1 VKLSF
6 AQLHCFFFK
15 KRYVLPCLNKI
26 TLFALLSI
34 AAPQVLSA
42 ANIDKD
48 SDGDGL
54 TDLQEEKLG
63 TEAYLADTD
72 GDGISDGVEVG
83 ENVNKPLD
91 SDNDNRIDALDY
103 DDDNDG
109 LPTFLESKNDTD
121 KDGIVDYLDS
131 DSDSDGLAD
140 GAEAGFLNQDK
151 NLDGIDDAFDAS
163 RPGAV
168 DKNGDGINDNLKL
181 PDYNNDGIADYLDPN
196 YKKQNAV
203 VSNASEPA
211 GTSKATDKTI
221 VESTSKAISE
231 SSEKNNKELVEASS
245 KTEASE
251 VVPNKKKTLSENT
264 DAKEKSKVVVLP
276 KKIQKQKVEVNRYTD
291 TDNDGLLDSQELI
304 LGTDIMKRDT
314 DGDKVSDAIEVG
326 MDINSPQDSDRDGII
341 DALDEDDDNDGILT
355 KFEDINK
362 DGTAINDDTDQD
374 GVPNYLDANDDGDSR
389 LTKVEGGTKDSDGDG
404 ILDYLDKND
413 GVKDDTPKL
422 AGNNEIPDEP
432 EIVVLFDGD
441 LSSLP
446 PEENEN
452 IGTATQEIDQVIENS
467 IENAVANGSLDK
479 IDEDAADKQA
489 EDKQVAKIAADTNL
503 QKSKLKKVVLPKNT
517 TKATKISSAE
527 KEKGGVMQ
535 WLTSLLPD

>member
-1 VKLSF
+1 MKLSF

-15 KRYVLPCLNKI
+15 KRYVLSCLNKI

-72 GDGISDGVEVG
+72 GDGINDGVEVG

-121 KDGIVDYLDS
+121 KDGIVDYLDP
-131 DSDSDGLAD
+131 DSDNDGLAD
-140 GAEAGFLNQDK
+140 GVEAGFLNQDK
-151 NLDGIDDAFDAS
+151 NFDGIDDGFDAS
-163 RPGAV
+163 RLGAV

-181 PDYNNDGIADYLDPN
+181 PDHNNDGIADYLDPN

-203 VSNASEPA
+203 VSNASKPA
-211 GTSKATDKTI
+211 TTSKPTDKTI
-221 VESTSKAISE
+221 VESTSKALSE
-231 SSEKNNKELVEASS
+231 STSV
-245 KTEASE
+245 
-251 VVPNKKKTLSENT
+251 
-264 DAKEKSKVVVLP
+264 KEKSKVVVLP

-355 KFEDINK
+355 KFEDINS

-374 GVPNYLDANDDGDSR
+374 GVPNYLDGNDDGDSR
-389 LTKVEGGTKDSDGDG
+389 LTKEEGGTKDSDGDG

-413 GVKDDTPKL
+413 GVKDKAPKL
-422 AGNNEIPDEP
+422 AAKNELPDEP
-432 EIVVLFDGD
+432 EVVVLFDGD

-446 PEENEN
+446 PEKNEETD
-452 IGTATQEIDQVIENS
+452 TAAQEIDEVIENS

-489 EDKQVAKIAADTNL
+489 ADKQAEDKQVAKKATDTIQ
-503 QKSKLKKVVLPKNT
+503 QKSKPKKVVLPENT
-517 TKATKISSAE
+517 TKATKTSPAE